1 MSDFKK
7 TNGVSRRKFLKNVSL
22 ATAGVSIVP
31 SHVISGLGYTA
42 PSDKLNIAGIGVGGM
57 GRSNLR
63 NMNTQN
69 IVALADVDWSYAKK
83 TFDDYPNAKRYKD
96 YRIMLEEMDKDIDA
110 VMISTPDHTHFVRAR
125 DSMNAGKHVYVH
137 NRLTHSVYE

>member
-1 MSDFKK
+1 MKNLKQSKLP
-7 TNGVSRRKFLKNVSL
+7 RRKFLKNMGL

-63 NMNTQN
+63 NMNSQN
-69 IVALADVDWSYAKK
+69 IVALADVDWSYAKRC
-83 TFDDYPNAKRYKD
+83 FDDYPKCQK
-96 YRIMLEEMDKDIDA
+96 IQGL
-110 VMISTPDHTHFVRAR
+110 
-125 DSMNAGKHVYVH
+125 
-137 NRLTHSVYE
+137 